1 MSLKA
6 TGMPLN
12 YSLVLHLIAGV
23 IAGSVFKVRT
33 LVLILCCI
41 IVEFTVAAAF
51 WNGNFAMAVIASLAV
66 VQAGYAGGLLTRF
79 MIERSLGR
87 TATARTHRTR

>member
-1 MSLKA
+1 LIYA
-6 TGMPLN
+6 
-12 YSLVLHLIAGV
+12 LVLHLIAGL

-33 LVLILCCI
+33 LALMLCCVV
-41 IVEFTVAAAF
+41 VEFMVATAF
-51 WNGNFAMAVIASLAV
+51 WNGNLAVAVIASLAV
-66 VQAGYAGGLLTRF
+66 VQVGYAGGLLTRF

>member
-1 MSLKA
+1 MIYA
-6 TGMPLN
+6 
-12 YSLVLHLIAGV
+12 LVLHLIAGL

-33 LVLILCCI
+33 LALMLCCVV
-41 IVEFTVAAAF
+41 VEFMVATAF
-51 WNGNFAMAVIASLAV
+51 WNGNLAVAVIASLAV
-66 VQAGYAGGLLTRF
+66 VQVGYAGGLLTRF

>member
-1 MSLKA
+1 MIYA
-6 TGMPLN
+6 
-12 YSLVLHLIAGV
+12 LVLHLIAGL

-33 LVLILCCI
+33 LALMLCCVV
-41 IVEFTVAAAF
+41 VEFMVATAF
-51 WNGNFAMAVIASLAV
+51 WNGYLAVAVIASLAV
-66 VQAGYAGGLLTRF
+66 VQVGYAGGLLTRF